1 MEPLKGW
8 SLGTELLAHTHMS
21 VRSLYCYH
29 WDPKIH
35 IVLCNLAALYS
46 FANLK
51 SIDLGGTSPHPKR
64 HEVIPVHPWY
74 IYMMWLENSIGPE
87 WGIWIPKASSS
98 PSSPFPTGWQWFPSA
113 QRPSAFSPNLR
124 GGLGTPHGLFRPQI
138 PHFGWLKTIFNP
150 YLSLKSCENHICCVN
165 PNYIYIYI
173 YIVI

>member
-74 IYMMWLENSIGPE
+74 IYIWCGWKTPLAPNGEYGYPKPPAHPAHRSLPGGNDSLLHKGHQLSHPTSAGGWELPMDFSGLKSLILVGWKPSSIHIFR
-87 WGIWIPKASSS
+87 WNHVKIISVAWIPI
-98 PSSPFPTGWQWFPSA
+98 T
-113 QRPSAFSPNLR
+113 
-124 GGLGTPHGLFRPQI
+124 
-138 PHFGWLKTIFNP
+138 
-150 YLSLKSCENHICCVN
+150 
-165 PNYIYIYI
+165 YIYIYI
-173 YIVI
+173 RI